1 MVLRDLLTKRP
12 ALRVILMSATLDADL
27 FHRYF
32 GGAPSVKF
40 PGRTFPVAELYLE
53 HALELTQHEVRPR
66 DDWARRGGSSGGSSS
81 GAIPAGVAGRDDEA
95 LSLYELSQRYP
106 TCSPSS
112 HKALLALDHNAID
125 YALVVQVNRYK
136 NYAL

>member
-1 MVLRDLLTKRP
+1 MVLRDLLGRKP
-12 ALRVILMSATLDADL
+12 NLRVILMSATLDADL

-66 DDWARRGGSSGGSSS
+66 DDWARRGGGSGSS
-81 GAIPAGVAGRDDEA
+81 GAIPAGVAGPDDEA
-95 LSLYELSQRYP
+95 LSLDELSQRYP

-125 YALVVQVNRYK
+125 YALVVQVNLFPK
-136 NYAL
+136 K